1 MLAVWTFFNPAILA
15 HACRFVQQLQ
25 LARPSK
31 RRAGDPTAAKTG
43 TDGYLGLGR
52 VKLSQ
57 ARVQDLRDHLNSLG
71 LLYDAKGNDMV
82 PIIKQRH
89 GDMVHVPAGHMHQVE
104 NLEDCVK
111 TAWDKYV
118 AANMTRYALSW
129 LYVTRQVTGGADY
142 MGAAV
147 VVKNA
152 IIELSKDRKYSSFG
166 QGNN

>member
-1 MLAVWTFFNPAILA
+1 MLAVWTFFNPAILG
-15 HACRFVQQLQ
+15 HASKFVQQLQ

-57 ARVQDLRDHLNSLG
+57 ARVQDLRSHLNSLS
-71 LLYDAKGNDMV
+71 LLYDAKGTDMV

-111 TAWDKYV
+111 IAWDKYV
-118 AANMTRYALSW
+118 AANLSRYALSW
-129 LYVTRQVTGGADY
+129 LYGTSQVTGGADY
-142 MGAAV
+142 MAAAV

-152 IIELSKDRKYSSFG
+152 IIEVSKDRKYSSLG
-166 QGNN
+166 

>member
-1 MLAVWTFFNPAILA
+1 VLAVWTFFNPAILG
-15 HACRFVQQLQ
+15 HASRFVQQLQ

-57 ARVQDLRDHLNSLG
+57 ARVQDLRSHLNSLS

-111 TAWDKYV
+111 IAWDKYV
-118 AANMTRYALSW
+118 AANMSRYALSW
-129 LYVTRQVTGGADY
+129 LYVTSQVTGGADY
-142 MGAAV
+142 MAAAV

-152 IIELSKDRKYSSFG
+152 IIEISKDRKYSSLG
-166 QGNN
+166 